1 MRAGDLDKR
10 GTIQYI
16 AKSKNSFNEDIET
29 WTDLVTVWCSINVS
43 RSNEDAVA
51 GDEDWT
57 PQLRISKT
65 LFKIR
70 MRYRS
75 NINTTMRMKYKNRF
89 FYFVGIS
96 NWNEKNKDLTI
107 LAKEV
112 I

>member
-10 GTIQYI
+10 GTIQYP

-29 WTDLVTVWCSINVS
+29 WTDLVTIWCSINVS

-51 GDEDWT
+51 GDEKWT
-57 PQLRISKT
+57 PQERISET
-65 LFKIR
+65 RYKIR

-75 NINTTMRMKYKNRF
+75 GISTTMRLKYKNRYLQF
-89 FYFVGIS
+89 LGIS
-96 NWNEKNKDLTI
+96 NWNEANKELAI
-107 LAKEV
+107 MAKEV